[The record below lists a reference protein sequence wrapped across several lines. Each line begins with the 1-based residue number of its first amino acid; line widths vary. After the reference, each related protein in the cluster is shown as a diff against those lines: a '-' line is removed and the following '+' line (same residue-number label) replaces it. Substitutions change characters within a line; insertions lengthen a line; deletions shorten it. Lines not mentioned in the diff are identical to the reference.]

1 MDSLT
6 VERTMKTR
14 RDAFPIQISNRV
26 AVRFYQILF
35 SKSPQEPA
43 TDSRDKCLLILTARH
58 CHHGLLFSPS
68 PDVPW
73 S

>member
-26 AVRFYQILF
+26 AVRFYEILF
-35 SKSPQEPA
+35 TKSPQEPG
-43 TDSRDKCLLILTARH
+43 DRQ
-58 CHHGLLFSPS
+58 P
-68 PDVPW
+68 
-73 S
+73 

>member
-1 MDSLT
+1 
-6 VERTMKTR
+6 
-14 RDAFPIQISNRV
+14 
-26 AVRFYQILF
+26 
-35 SKSPQEPA
+35 
-43 TDSRDKCLLILTARH
+43 LLILTARH

>member
-26 AVRFYQILF
+26 SIVAVRFF
-35 SKSPQEPA
+35 SPNRPKSPA

-68 PDVPW
+68 PDVPG

>member
-1 MDSLT
+1 MLT

-26 AVRFYQILF
+26 AVDSFRQYNRRA
-35 SKSPQEPA
+35 PA
-43 TDSRDKCLLILTARH
+43 TDSRDKCLLILTARQ
-58 CHHGLLFSPS
+58 CHHGFFSPS